1 MSIIQEAFDNLR
13 KFLCRILGFF
23 SKLLGCEPSPP
34 TPQEG
39 RIEFT
44 VFGPVSE
51 QHPVSPP
58 SQAASFKFTILR
70 ITEKDEGKSKVRLL
84 KKGG

>member
-1 MSIIQEAFDNLR
+1 MSIIEEAFDNLR
-13 KFLCRILGFF
+13 KFLCRILNFF

-34 TPQEG
+34 APQVG

-51 QHPVSPP
+51 QNPVSPP
-58 SQAASFKFTILR
+58 SQAARIEFTIVR
-70 ITEKDEGKSKVRLL
+70 ISEQGEGKVRLL
-84 KKGG
+84 KKKEGR